1 MTAESFKK
9 SFTEQT
15 FCPQWGKCFPK
26 VDKINQQKTSFIAVA
41 NAMMEANKNL
51 QNSKN
56 RQLEMPPK
64 TNNYYW
70 VPSKPPTI
78 TVRLCEDENNKVN
91 GIKMSND

>member
-1 MTAESFKK
+1 
-9 SFTEQT
+9 
-15 FCPQWGKCFPK
+15 
-26 VDKINQQKTSFIAVA
+26 
-41 NAMMEANKNL
+41 MMEANKNL

-78 TVRLCEDENNKVN
+78 TVRLCEDENNNVN
-91 GIKMSND
+91 GHKK

>member
-1 MTAESFKK
+1 
-9 SFTEQT
+9 
-15 FCPQWGKCFPK
+15 
-26 VDKINQQKTSFIAVA
+26 
-41 NAMMEANKNL
+41 MMEANKNL

-64 TNNYYW
+64 TNIYYW

-91 GIKMSND
+91 GIKMSNKSRVDIKSRSTKTLKLLLS

>member
-1 MTAESFKK
+1 
-9 SFTEQT
+9 
-15 FCPQWGKCFPK
+15 
-26 VDKINQQKTSFIAVA
+26 
-41 NAMMEANKNL
+41 MMEANKNL

-91 GIKMSND
+91 GIKMSNKSRVDIKSTSIKRH